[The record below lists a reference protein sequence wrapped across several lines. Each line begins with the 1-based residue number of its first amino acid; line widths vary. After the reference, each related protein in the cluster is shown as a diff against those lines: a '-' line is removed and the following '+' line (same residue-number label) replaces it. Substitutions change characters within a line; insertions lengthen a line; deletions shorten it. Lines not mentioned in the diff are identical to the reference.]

1 MTLRPNFDRYSDKLP
16 MPEPLTITS
25 LADVEARAVE
35 WLWPGWIPI
44 GKITLLDG
52 DPGLGKSSILL
63 DLAARGSRGDPTPTG
78 DPMPVFDTIIVTTED
93 DAEDTIRPRLDLIG
107 ADVRRIHLITD
118 LSLPEDADRLAAAI
132 EEKQARMVYLDP
144 IVEFLDERVRTASD
158 HAVRRALKP
167 MVQVSADQRCATVG
181 IRHLSKQGG
190 RTAVYRGGGS
200 IGFAGLARSSL
211 AVGRDPDDE
220 GRIVLA
226 SIKINVG
233 ATPCSLA
240 YRLVAADKLAPVRV
254 DWLGESAHTAES
266 LIGSRYE
273 EAKLKSKAE
282 QLGDAIHD
290 LVKRNGGEM
299 KASDG
304 WAAIEAEGFD
314 LTSND
319 VKYRALRGSGVEAK
333 KIGFDGPWMWR
344 LK

>member
-1 MTLRPNFDRYSDKLP
+1 MTADPVLDRWADKLP
-16 MPEPLTITS
+16 VPLPLAMTTLANVEP
-25 LADVEARAVE
+25 RAVE
-35 WLWPGWIPI
+35 WLWPGYIPI

-52 DPGLGKSSILL
+52 DPGLGKSSVLL
-63 DLAARGSRGDPTPTG
+63 DLAARGSRGRATPTG
-78 DPMPVFDTIIVTTED
+78 TPLEVFDTIIVTTED
-93 DAEDTIRPRLDLIG
+93 DAEDTIRPRLDLLD
-107 ADVRRIHLITD
+107 ADVTRIHLITD
-118 LSLPEDADRLAAAI
+118 LSLPDDADRLAASIA
-132 EEKQARMVYLDP
+132 EKRARMVYLDP
-144 IVEFLDERVRTASD
+144 IVEFLDDQVRTASD

-167 MVQVSADQRCATVG
+167 MVQISAEQRCATIG

-211 AVGRDPDDE
+211 AVGRDPDDDT
-220 GRIVLA
+220 RMVLA

-254 DWLGESAHTAES
+254 EWLGESAHTAES
-266 LIGSRYE
+266 LIGSSYD
-273 EAKLKSKAE
+273 EAKAKSKAE
-282 QLGDAIHD
+282 QLGDAIRE
-290 LVKRNGGEM
+290 LVERNGGEM

-304 WAAIEAEGFD
+304 WAALEESFD

-319 VKYRALRGSGVEAK
+319 VKYRAMRGSGVEAK
-333 KIGFDGPWMWR
+333 KSSFDGPWMWR